1 MAGKFSITA
10 IFKARDQASRIIAK
24 IESRM
29 SRFTRNLGAGMRG
42 ANRLVDSMGAGLKRL
57 GIAAG
62 AAAAAGGLIARNV
75 IGAGADFEE
84 AISAVGAVSLMTKD
98 QIEPLRKKAME
109 LGASTKFSATE
120 VANGMELMGRAGFT
134 NAEILQGIPGV
145 LNAAAAE
152 GAELAE
158 TAGHISNVLKGM
170 GLATTEAVR
179 VADVLTLASART
191 NSSIGSLGESMAN
204 VASTARQFQI
214 PLEDTVAAVA
224 LLQDV
229 GLDASEAGSAVNTM
243 LTKLAAPT
251 DSIKKKMKEFGVSF
265 QDAGGNMLPLGD
277 VMAQLAK
284 AAENSGG
291 NMEQVAFFAELVG
304 LRGQKAAANLKDM
317 FLSGK
322 ATKLTEEL
330 KGAVGSAERMAK
342 LRLNNFK
349 GDMEELGGAID
360 SVKIALF
367 DTQSGPLRGVVQSM
381 TKWVDANRELITQ
394 KVENTINKIGEA
406 MPDIIDFLDRAG
418 RAAIP
423 LLAVAAAVKAWAI
436 ATFLLNAAMAANPWT
451 LLIIGVAAA
460 AALIAAF
467 WPEIKAAAA
476 AAWQWIKD
484 KASAAWDGIKSIW
497 ESAKQ
502 FFKAAFE
509 FIAGLVAI
517 VLWPQIQ
524 LFKLAAPLLMAAWEP
539 VKAFFAAIWD
549 AIASAFGAAWEKI
562 KAFASEAFEFLKA
575 AWAPIADFF
584 SGLWDSIAGTFQRIL
599 GGIIDKVSKVVN
611 AVRGIGRET
620 FGIEGPELPG
630 AQPPGSDK
638 KEAPQVITPEERGAE
653 RLGKV
658 MREESTTKHEVT
670 ITDPKG
676 RAKFKDPKKASAAG
690 LRVSPSGA
698 F

>member
-57 GIAAG
+57 GIAA
-62 AAAAAGGLIARNV
+62 AAVGAAGGLIARNI
-75 IGAGADFEE
+75 IGAGADFEQQITNV
-84 AISAVGAVSLMTKD
+84 AAVSLVTRD
-98 QIEPLRKKAME
+98 QIADLEKKAKD
-109 LGASTKFSATE
+109 LGATTKFSATE
-120 VANGMELMGRAGFT
+120 AAEGMELMAKAGFT
-134 NAEILQGIPGV
+134 NQQIMVGIEGV

-158 TAGHISNVLKGM
+158 TASHVSNVLKGM
-170 GLATTEAVR
+170 GMEAIEATR
-179 VADVLTLASART
+179 VADVLALASART
-191 NSSIGSLGESMAN
+191 NSSISSLGESMAN
-204 VASTARQFQI
+204 VASTARQFKI

-229 GLDASEAGSAVNTM
+229 GLDASVAGSALNTM
-243 LTKLAAPT
+243 LTQMAAPS
-251 DSIKKKMKEFGVSF
+251 DQLKKKMKKMGVSF
-265 QDAGGNMLPLGD
+265 TDALASSEPLAAVMQQLSESAKKSGNN
-277 VMAQLAK
+277 V
-284 AAENSGG
+284 
-291 NMEQVAFFAELVG
+291 EQVAFFAELVG
-304 LRGQKAAANLKDM
+304 LRGQKAAANLKDL
-317 FLSGK
+317 FVSGD
-322 ATKLTEEL
+322 AQKLTKEL
-330 KGAVGSAERMAK
+330 QSAKGAAARMAGI
-342 LRLNNFK
+342 RMDTFR
-349 GDMEELGGAID
+349 GDLLVLEAAVD
-360 SVKIALF
+360 AVKISLF
-367 DTQSGPLRGVVQSM
+367 DTQSGPLRGIVQGM
-381 TKWVDANRELITQ
+381 TKWVDANKALITQ
-394 KVENTINKIGEA
+394 KVEETINKIGEA
-406 MPDIIDFLDRAG
+406 MPDIIDFLERAG

-423 LLAVAAAVKAWAI
+423 LLAVAAAVKAWAL

-451 LLIIGVAAA
+451 LLIIAVAAA

-467 WPEIKAAAA
+467 WPEIKAGAA

-502 FFKAAFE
+502 FFRAAFE

-539 VKAFFAAIWD
+539 IKAFFAAIWD

-562 KAFASEAFEFLKA
+562 KAFASAAFEFLKA

-620 FGIEGPELPG
+620 FGIEGPDLPG

-638 KEAPQVITPEERGAE
+638 KVAPQVVTPEERGAE